1 MHLLKHSVP
10 LACSSTCTVQIGM
23 ASAVQTVC
31 GQAYGAMRYAAM
43 GIVCQRALVLQLIT
57 AIPIAFLYWYA
68 GPFLRLIGQEAD
80 VAAAGQLYA
89 RGLLLQ
95 LLAFTL
101 FCPMQRFLQAQ
112 NIVNPVAYIT
122 LAVLIFHTLA
132 SWLAVFVLGLG
143 LLGAALILSFSWWVL
158 VVLTWGYIVWS
169 PACKETWTGLSLL
182 AFRGL
187 WGYAK
192 LAFASAIM
200 LA

>member
-1 MHLLKHSVP
+1 M
-10 LACSSTCTVQIGM
+10 
-23 ASAVQTVC
+23 
-31 GQAYGAMRYAAM
+31 AM
-43 GIVCQRALVLQLIT
+43 GVVCQRALVLQFAT

-80 VAAAGQLYA
+80 VAVAGQLYA
-89 RGLLLQ
+89 HGLLPQ
-95 LLAFTL
+95 LFSFAV

-122 LAVLIFHTLA
+122 LVVLIFHTLA
-132 SWLAVFVLGLG
+132 SWLAVFVLGSG
-143 LLGAALILSFSWWVL
+143 LLGAALTLSFSWWVL
-158 VVLTWGYIVWS
+158 VVLTWGYIIYS